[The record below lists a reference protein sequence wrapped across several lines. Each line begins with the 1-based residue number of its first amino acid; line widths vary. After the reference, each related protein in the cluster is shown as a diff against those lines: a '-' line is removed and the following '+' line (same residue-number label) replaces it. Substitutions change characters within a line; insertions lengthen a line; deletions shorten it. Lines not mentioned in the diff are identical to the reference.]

1 MKKITEKRL
10 NDNNS
15 IGSSF
20 NDFLIEE
27 GISEEV
33 EAGAIKKINE
43 KRLAEIK
50 AFENSDKVI
59 TRITDK
65 RYSE

>member
-20 NDFLIEE
+20 DDFLVEE
-27 GISEEV
+27 GICPHY
-33 EAGAIKKINE
+33 KNYLKI
-43 KRLAEIK
+43 IVH
-50 AFENSDKVI
+50 F
-59 TRITDK
+59 
-65 RYSE
+65 